1 MRYADSHKE
10 ETHRKVLKAAARA
23 LREKGPDRLAVA
35 EVMKAAGLTHGG
47 FYAHFKSKDD
57 FLAEAVGETFAQAG
71 RRWDRILDG
80 LEPREALATY
90 VDLYL
95 SQQHRENIATG
106 CPVVALNSDLPRQS
120 RTFRK
125 AFDLGVKGLTARIER
140 RLTNAGIRDA
150 EALAPSVLAELVGAL
165 VLSRA
170 VSEPVHSDEILETAR
185 RNLKIRLGVDGVE
198 SLAKGGAHE

>member
-10 ETHRKVLKAAARA
+10 ETHRKVLKLAARA

-71 RRWDRILDG
+71 RRWERILEG
-80 LEPREALATY
+80 MAPREALAAY
-90 VDLYL
+90 VDYYV
-95 SQQHRENIATG
+95 SETHRESPSTG

-120 RTFRK
+120 KSFRK
-125 AFDLGVKGLTARIER
+125 AFDEGLKRLTASLEWRMAA
-140 RLTNAGIRDA
+140 AGIEGA
-150 EALAPSVLAELVGAL
+150 GALAPSILAEMVGA
-165 VLSRA
+165 VALSRA
-170 VSEPVHSDEILETAR
+170 VSDRTHSDEILAGTR
-185 RNLKIRLGVDGVE
+185 HDIKTRLGIDDIGE
-198 SLAKGGAHE
+198 QAHE